1 MSENWRM
8 LHFTHFLGHLLLFS
22 HQSLDNRNHQHP
34 PWGAAAVVNT
44 NKMSQHSTERTCQD
58 IKSIHIHV
66 KQLRGKLLK
75 PCFKQIL
82 LPWTLKELSF
92 HWWGEVHY
100 TTFKQLAELKSVID
114 ILWCCHRKCVA
125 QMAAWQF
132 KEGSNTAV
140 LSSKNYTLDIYDLG
154 FAWLWFGSISHK
166 SNVSSLMVY
175 SRQRLYGHWSGA
187 WYPCHDKFTGV
198 QWPTNKKLSP
208 TLNSTKCQ
216 SSHVIW
222 FATMNVNLLPRSTSK
237 LETHLDLISSN
248 M

>member
-1 MSENWRM
+1 MFQANFAS
-8 LHFTHFLGHLLLFS
+8 
-22 HQSLDNRNHQHP
+22 
-34 PWGAAAVVNT
+34 
-44 NKMSQHSTERTCQD
+44 
-58 IKSIHIHV
+58 
-66 KQLRGKLLK
+66 
-75 PCFKQIL
+75 
-82 LPWTLKELSF
+82 LKELSF

-100 TTFKQLAELKSVID
+100 TTVIWTFKQLAELKSVID

-237 LETHLDLISSN
+237 IETHLDLISSN